1 MLSPSSIWSS
11 FEQTPRTLRLVW
23 ASSRKST
30 LALGVLTLIAALLPL
45 GIALAGKGIIDA
57 VVARDTARTVR
68 WVLVELGF
76 IAAQSA
82 VMQTI
87 GLVRTITGARLA
99 LDINVTILEKALTL
113 ELRHFEDAEFY
124 DQLTKARREASSRPL
139 SIVTRS
145 FQMGQ
150 SLITLVGYIGLLVHF
165 SPWTVLGVVIAAIPA
180 TVTEMRFSNQAFRL
194 KSWRSPESRKLMYL
208 EYVLANDDHA
218 KEVKLFGLGPM
229 LLGRYKALGEMF
241 VKDDRDLVVKRTG
254 WGYGLSLLATGA
266 FYGFYVLMA
275 LGAARGAISIGEMT
289 LYMVAFRQGQQS
301 FQALLSAL
309 GGMYEDN
316 LYMSNLFKYL
326 AIPVSSDVALL
337 PKTTRTDGEV
347 AERGIRFEDVGFKYP
362 GREEFALRHVDI
374 FIPAGQ
380 SLALVGQNGAGKTT
394 FIKLLARLYEP
405 TEGRILIDG
414 EDLRAWDP
422 DALRRRIGVIF
433 QDFNQYQLKV
443 KENVGVGSVAELE
456 QEEQIKR
463 AIDHGGA
470 EAVVA
475 SLKEGIETPL
485 GHWFKDGVELS
496 GGQWQKIALARAF
509 MREGADILVLDEPT
523 SALDAE
529 AEHSV
534 FERFK
539 KLTLGRTSILIS
551 HRFPTVR
558 MADRIL
564 VIEGGTIVEQG
575 THHELVARDGRYA
588 HLFELQA
595 RGYL

>member
-23 ASSRKST
+23 ASSKRST
-30 LALGVLTLIAALLPL
+30 LALGFLTLIAALLPL
-45 GIALAGKGIIDA
+45 GIALVGKGIIDA
-57 VVARDTARTVR
+57 VVAKDAARTVR
-68 WVLVELGF
+68 WVLLELGL
-76 IAAQSA
+76 IAGQSA
-82 VMQTI
+82 VMQTL
-87 GLVRTITGARLA
+87 GLVRTITGARMA
-99 LDINVTILEKALTL
+99 LDINVSILEKALTL
-113 ELRHFEDAEFY
+113 ELRHFEDADFY

-139 SIVTRS
+139 SVVTRS

-150 SLITLVGYIGLLVHF
+150 SLITLVGYIGLLIHF
-165 SPWTVLGVVIAAIPA
+165 SPWTVLGLVVAAIPA

-229 LLGRYKALGEMF
+229 LLGRYKELGETF

-254 WGYGLSLLATGA
+254 WGYGLSLLATAA

-275 LGAARGAISIGEMT
+275 LGAARGKISIGEMT

-301 FQALLSAL
+301 FQSLLSAL

-326 AIPVSSDVALL
+326 AIPTSSDVALL
-337 PKTTRTDGEV
+337 PKATRAEGEV
-347 AERGIRFEDVGFKYP
+347 VERGIRFEDVGFKYP
-362 GREEFALRHVDI
+362 GRDEFALRHVDI

-380 SLALVGQNGAGKTT
+380 SIALVGQNGAGKTT

-414 EDLRAWDP
+414 EDLRAWEP
-422 DALRRRIGVIF
+422 DMLRKRIGVIF

-443 KENVGVGSVAELE
+443 KENVGVGSVAEIE
-456 QEEQIKR
+456 QTEQIKR
-463 AIDHGGA
+463 AIDRGGA
-470 EAVVA
+470 EPVIA
-475 SLKEGIETPL
+475 SLKEGLETPL

-539 KLTLGRTSILIS
+539 KLTEGRTSILIS

-564 VIEGGTIVEQG
+564 VIEGGKIVEQG
-575 THHELVARDGRYA
+575 THHELVERDGRYA
-588 HLFELQA
+588 HLFALQA